1 MPQGLDVLHGADMRG
16 SLSPLRRRI
25 LAELRDPASA
35 TVVAERIG
43 ESRQRVNYHLRE
55 LEKAG
60 LVELVE
66 TRPRRGSVERIVRAT
81 ARTVVVAPEILGD
94 SPIDD
99 QDRFAAETLLALT
112 ARTFGDVASMRD
124 RARSAGRRLVTFTI
138 SADIGFAEPA
148 DIGRF
153 ADDLAARIADLAAAY
168 ESAGAR
174 RRYRVVVAGHPTPRP
189 SGDSEE
195 EG

>member
-1 MPQGLDVLHGADMRG
+1 MPEALDVLHGADMRG

-43 ESRQRVNYHLRE
+43 ASRQRVNYHLRE

-81 ARTVVVAPEILGD
+81 ARTVVVAPEVLGD
-94 SPIDD
+94 SSTDD
-99 QDRFAAETLLALT
+99 QDRFAAETLLAAT
-112 ARTFGDVASMRD
+112 ARTFGDVASMRS

-138 SADIGFAEPA
+138 TADVGFAEPA

-153 ADDLAARIADLAAAY
+153 ADDLASSIAALAATY
-168 ESAGAR
+168 ESAGPR
-174 RRYRVVVAGHPTPRP
+174 RRYRLVVAGHPTPRP
-189 SGDSEE
+189 DEDTEE
-195 EG
+195 ES

>member
-1 MPQGLDVLHGADMRG
+1 VDVLRGADMRG

-81 ARTVVVAPEILGD
+81 ARTVVVAPEILGE
-94 SPIDD
+94 SSIDD
-99 QDRFAAETLLALT
+99 QDRFAAETLLAMT
-112 ARTFGDVASMRD
+112 ARTFGDVASMRES
-124 RARSAGRRLVTFTI
+124 ARSAGRRLVTFTI

-153 ADDLAARIADLAAAY
+153 ADDLAARIAELAATY
-168 ESAGAR
+168 ESAGAH
-174 RRYRVVVAGHPTPRP
+174 RRYRVVVAGHPAPRP
-189 SGDSEE
+189 SDDTEE
-195 EG
+195 ER